1 MWRIVMLCVVLLIS
15 ACTSYTE
22 VERTAQTFEI
32 TKVKPPKRLYVT
44 LKDLSNNE
52 VTRVYVSKR
61 CSRWREI
68 KVGSTVTLTKVTLR
82 NDKGE
87 ISTRVEGKSSICPR

>member
-1 MWRIVMLCVVLLIS
+1 MLRWIVLMVVVSLS

-22 VERTAQTFEI
+22 AERTAQTFEI

-44 LKDLSNNE
+44 LKNLSTNE
-52 VTRVYVSKR
+52 VTRVYVAKR

-82 NDKGE
+82 NEQGE
-87 ISTRVEGKSSICPR
+87 VSTRLEGKSILCPR

>member
-1 MWRIVMLCVVLLIS
+1 MWRIAMLCVVLMIS

-22 VERTAQTFEI
+22 VERTTQTFEI

-44 LKDLSNNE
+44 VKDLSTNE

-61 CSRWREI
+61 CARWREI
-68 KVGSTVTLTKVTLR
+68 KVGATVTLTKVTVR

-87 ISTRVEGKSSICPR
+87 ISTRLEGKSSICPR